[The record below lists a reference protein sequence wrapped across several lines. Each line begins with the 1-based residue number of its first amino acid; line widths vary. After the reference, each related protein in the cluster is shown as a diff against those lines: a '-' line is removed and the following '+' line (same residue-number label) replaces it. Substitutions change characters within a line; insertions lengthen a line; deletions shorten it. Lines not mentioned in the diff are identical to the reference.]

1 MSTATRTTR
10 RAQLNN
16 IESLLL
22 AQAVWEHGAAQTSWP
37 AVAKILSKHPLLSRP
52 KSFFTAQV
60 SIVSFNLSF
69 NSSNQSCHAMY
80 ENLMKEADL
89 EMYVLFLSVLCI
101 CLIVPSDMKT
111 ASRPMVCSITF
122 NHYLLDSYQ
131 W

>member
-1 MSTATRTTR
+1 MSTTTRTTR
-10 RAQLNN
+10 RVQLNN

-22 AQAVWEHGAAQTSWP
+22 AQAVWEHGAGQASWP

-69 NSSNQSCHAMY
+69 NLSNQSCHAMY

-89 EMYVLFLSVLCI
+89 EMYVLFLSMLYMR
-101 CLIVPSDMKT
+101 LIVLLDMKT
-111 ASRPMVCSITF
+111 ASCLTVCSITL
-122 NHYLLDSYQ
+122 NYYLLDSYQ